1 MEVTGGPDPKKA
13 KVEDAEKNGGVSDIP
28 AGRSPCDD
36 QRGLGP
42 DADTAPSAPTLI
54 PGGAMRA
61 RHTFTERGAA
71 RLDKNEEATDRR
83 IGALFL
89 LDLITSH
96 PTWTERKIDVMT
108 SEDTTFIGDIRVHTP
123 SEICTDALVE
133 RVNRRRSKYVWNIFL
148 SQSPAWTARDGEG
161 PNLPVIEALFDPLVG
176 KCGGDGTSLT
186 YGDVAP
192 CFSGG
197 SSLTGTEDS
206 DSGDCVHP
214 LNVDPSTPML
224 AVNLWYSPDGSK
236 SSLHFDDYHNVLCVV
251 AGTKTVRFFLLVSVR
266 AIRMTSCVYFP
277 DNRCGCG
284 DPASTSTFTRRTRWG
299 SPRTT
304 VGWTSPALRTN
315 PGRIRKIYFQSFSTT
330 RAPAPRYP
338 RTRRTC

>member
-1 MEVTGGPDPKKA
+1 MRKRTAACPISQLGEVHATTNVDSDPTRT
-13 KVEDAEKNGGVSDIP
+13 P
-28 AGRSPCDD
+28 PL
-36 QRGLGP
+36 QRPLS
-42 DADTAPSAPTLI
+42 SA
-54 PGGAMRA
+54 GGAMRA

-148 SQSPAWTARDGEG
+148 SQSPAWTSRDGEG

-176 KCGGDGTSLT
+176 KCGGDSPLT
-186 YGDVAP
+186 FGDVAP

-197 SSLTGTEDS
+197 SSLTRPKDS
-206 DSGDCVHP
+206 ARWRLCPPVERRSVHA
-214 LNVDPSTPML
+214 D
-224 AVNLWYSPDGSK
+224 A
-236 SSLHFDDYHNVLCVV
+236 
-251 AGTKTVRFFLLVSVR
+251 
-266 AIRMTSCVYFP
+266 
-277 DNRCGCG
+277 
-284 DPASTSTFTRRTRWG
+284 RR
-299 SPRTT
+299 
-304 VGWTSPALRTN
+304 
-315 PGRIRKIYFQSFSTT
+315 
-330 RAPAPRYP
+330 
-338 RTRRTC
+338 

>member
-54 PGGAMRA
+54 SGGAMRA

-148 SQSPAWTARDGEG
+148 SQSPAWTSRDGEG

-176 KCGGDGTSLT
+176 KCGGDSPLT
-186 YGDVAP
+186 FGDVAP

-197 SSLTGTEDS
+197 SSLTRPKDS
-206 DSGDCVHP
+206 DSGDSVHP

-251 AGTKTVRFFLLVSVR
+251 AGTKTVRLFLF
-266 AIRMTSCVYFP
+266 TSYVQ
-277 DNRCGCG
+277 
-284 DPASTSTFTRRTRWG
+284 
-299 SPRTT
+299 
-304 VGWTSPALRTN
+304 LE
-315 PGRIRKIYFQSFSTT
+315 
-330 RAPAPRYP
+330 
-338 RTRRTC
+338 

>member
-1 MEVTGGPDPKKA
+1 
-13 KVEDAEKNGGVSDIP
+13 
-28 AGRSPCDD
+28 
-36 QRGLGP
+36 
-42 DADTAPSAPTLI
+42 
-54 PGGAMRA
+54 MRA

-71 RLDKNEEATDRR
+71 RLDENEEATDRR

-176 KCGGDGTSLT
+176 KCGGDGTPLT

-197 SSLTGTEDS
+197 SSLTGKDS
-206 DSGDCVHP
+206 VGGDS
-214 LNVDPSTPML
+214 ST
-224 AVNLWYSPDGSK
+224 
-236 SSLHFDDYHNVLCVV
+236 
-251 AGTKTVRFFLLVSVR
+251 R
-266 AIRMTSCVYFP
+266 
-277 DNRCGCG
+277 
-284 DPASTSTFTRRTRWG
+284 
-299 SPRTT
+299 
-304 VGWTSPALRTN
+304 
-315 PGRIRKIYFQSFSTT
+315 
-330 RAPAPRYP
+330 
-338 RTRRTC
+338 

>member
-148 SQSPAWTARDGEG
+148 SQSPAWTVTGRR
-161 PNLPVIEALFDPLVG
+161 
-176 KCGGDGTSLT
+176 GTE
-186 YGDVAP
+186 
-192 CFSGG
+192 
-197 SSLTGTEDS
+197 LTGHRGVVRS
-206 DSGDCVHP
+206 VSGE
-214 LNVDPSTPML
+214 
-224 AVNLWYSPDGSK
+224 
-236 SSLHFDDYHNVLCVV
+236 
-251 AGTKTVRFFLLVSVR
+251 VRRRRNSAYVR
-266 AIRMTSCVYFP
+266 
-277 DNRCGCG
+277 
-284 DPASTSTFTRRTRWG
+284 
-299 SPRTT
+299 
-304 VGWTSPALRTN
+304 
-315 PGRIRKIYFQSFSTT
+315 
-330 RAPAPRYP
+330 
-338 RTRRTC
+338 

>member
-123 SEICTDALVE
+123 SEICTDA
-133 RVNRRRSKYVWNIFL
+133 
-148 SQSPAWTARDGEG
+148 
-161 PNLPVIEALFDPLVG
+161 PL
-176 KCGGDGTSLT
+176 TF
-186 YGDVAP
+186 GDVAP

-197 SSLTGTEDS
+197 SSLTRPKDS
-206 DSGDCVHP
+206 DSGDSVHP

-251 AGTKTVRFFLLVSVR
+251 AGTKTVRLFLF
-266 AIRMTSCVYFP
+266 TSYVQ
-277 DNRCGCG
+277 
-284 DPASTSTFTRRTRWG
+284 
-299 SPRTT
+299 
-304 VGWTSPALRTN
+304 LE
-315 PGRIRKIYFQSFSTT
+315 
-330 RAPAPRYP
+330 
-338 RTRRTC
+338 